1 MMASIPSMA
10 ASGSD
15 AGISE
20 STTTA
25 NYASRSVEEYGAST
39 HDELALASQAP
50 PGSAVASILSG
61 SCRSRCERLCTSG
74 CGGRSRNRNGRDPAP
89 LRETRLDEEPLR
101 GLAPSARSIAEL
113 LSCNDPRPFALFGHS
128 MGGKLAVHAASLLE
142 DSIRRPVHLFV
153 SASPVVRRD
162 IFLLKLDDAAFIRA
176 IASRFGALPAQIT
189 DDPEVW
195 EVFARPL
202 RADLEARETDEQ
214 PPIGSIL
221 RWL

>member
-61 SCRSRCERLCTSG
+61 SCRSRCERLCTPG

-113 LSCNDPRPFALFGHS
+113 LSCNDPRPFALFGH
-128 MGGKLAVHAASLLE
+128 GVASSQYMRRRFSKTAFVAPCISLFPPLRSFGAIYSSSSSTMLL
-142 DSIRRPVHLFV
+142 SFVQSPAV
-153 SASPVVRRD
+153 SAHFRR
-162 IFLLKLDDAAFIRA
+162 R
-176 IASRFGALPAQIT
+176 
-189 DDPEVW
+189 
-195 EVFARPL
+195 
-202 RADLEARETDEQ
+202 
-214 PPIGSIL
+214 
-221 RWL
+221 

>member
-1 MMASIPSMA
+1 
-10 ASGSD
+10 
-15 AGISE
+15 
-20 STTTA
+20 
-25 NYASRSVEEYGAST
+25 
-39 HDELALASQAP
+39 
-50 PGSAVASILSG
+50 
-61 SCRSRCERLCTSG
+61 
-74 CGGRSRNRNGRDPAP
+74 
-89 LRETRLDEEPLR
+89 
-101 GLAPSARSIAEL
+101 
-113 LSCNDPRPFALFGHS
+113 
-128 MGGKLAVHAASLLE
+128 
-142 DSIRRPVHLFV
+142 VHLFV

-176 IASRFGALPAQIT
+176 IASRFGALPAQTT